1 MRRAASLTTATG
13 WTTLLIK
20 IAFDAA
26 ISAMHTS
33 AAAEASSDSTNTRC
47 CASRSDV
54 TYRSTPTTREL
65 KNSGYDTARI
75 FSPVF
80 GSLPLNDAIL
90 PPIALSTS
98 LVPGSVPAVSP

>member
-54 TYRSTPTTREL
+54 TYRSTPMTREL

-75 FSPVF
+75 FSPVC
-80 GSLPLNDAIL
+80 GSRP
-90 PPIALSTS
+90 
-98 LVPGSVPAVSP
+98 